1 MMTTTVHTNI
11 SSTSVDGITV
21 LRVDSSDCSGVGVV
35 DTVTESM
42 VLGFSNVCVAR
53 VVGMIRVDSGTMEI

>member
-21 LRVDSSDCSGVGVV
+21 LRMIMVDSSDCSGVGVV
-35 DTVTESM
+35 DTITESM
-42 VLGFSNVCVAR
+42 VPGFSIVCVAR
-53 VVGMIRVDSGTMEI
+53 VVGVI